1 MNIQDRIEYLRNQHV
16 ALDKKIDNIEKTG
29 LYQDTVVREMKKARL
44 QLRDEIAILE
54 QQHKDHK

>member
-29 LYQDTVVREMKKARL
+29 LYQDTVVGEMKKARL